1 MSKSTSTKEQT
12 ASPKAAPKKV
22 PPQKQSSLP
31 GSEKEMNPK
40 PIVDNPDH
48 KGSGKLKDKV
58 AIITGGDSGIG
69 KAVAVLFA
77 KESADVAIVYLPEEQ
92 EDADDTKNMVEETYK
107 RKCLLLPGDISKE
120 DFCKSVI
127 DKTIKEYG
135 KLDILVNNASQ
146 QVTAKSL
153 EELETKNL
161 VHTFEVNI
169 FSMFW
174 LSKYALAHLKE
185 GSCIINTSSITAY
198 RGSPELLDYS
208 STKGAIVAF
217 TRSLSINLEEK
228 KIRVNGVAP
237 GPIWTPLIPASFDEK
252 KTEEHGA
259 KAPMKRPGQPVEVAP
274 AYLFLAS
281 DDASYISGQFIHPNG
296 GEVING

>member
-1 MSKSTSTKEQT
+1 MSTSKKEQT
-12 ASPKAAPKKV
+12 ATPKEVPGKV
-22 PPQKQSSLP
+22 PPQQQGSLP
-31 GSEKEMNPK
+31 GKEKEMNPK
-40 PIVDNPDH
+40 PIVDNPEV

-69 KAVAVLFA
+69 KAVAILFA
-77 KESADVAIVYLPEEQ
+77 KEGADVSIVFLPEEK
-92 EDADDTKNMVEETYK
+92 EDADDTKKIVEETYG
-107 RKCLLLPGDISKE
+107 RKCLLLPGDVSKE
-120 DFCKSVI
+120 AFCKKAVEATV
-127 DKTIKEYG
+127 KQYG
-135 KLDILVNNASQ
+135 KLDIVVNNASQ
-146 QVTAKSL
+146 QVEAKTL

-174 LSKYALAHLKE
+174 MSKYALAYLKE
-185 GSCIINTSSITAY
+185 GSSIINTSSITAY

-237 GPIWTPLIPASFDEK
+237 GPIWTPLIPASFDEE
-252 KTEEHGA
+252 KTAKHGD

-274 AYLFLAS
+274 CYLFLAS
-281 DDASYISGQFIHPNG
+281 DDGSYISGQFLHPNG